1 MFKAED
7 IDPIGVQCGN
17 FAIKVID
24 TADFAKRMSGSACM
38 KIVLGN
44 EIFPT
49 EKSER
54 GSSHSPLTGSCAQK
68 SSSRTLPARKI
79 SFDQKPH
86 SAAVAAALQGFFSRF
101 GDLL

>member
-17 FAIKVID
+17 FAMKVID
-24 TADFAKRMSGSACM
+24 TADFAKKMSGSACM

-49 EKSER
+49 EQSER
-54 GSSHSPLTGSCAQK
+54 GVFTFTFHAFLRPKIEQSHVASAENQLRSETSQRRSGSCIA
-68 SSSRTLPARKI
+68 
-79 SFDQKPH
+79 
-86 SAAVAAALQGFFSRF
+86 GFF
-101 GDLL
+101 LTLW